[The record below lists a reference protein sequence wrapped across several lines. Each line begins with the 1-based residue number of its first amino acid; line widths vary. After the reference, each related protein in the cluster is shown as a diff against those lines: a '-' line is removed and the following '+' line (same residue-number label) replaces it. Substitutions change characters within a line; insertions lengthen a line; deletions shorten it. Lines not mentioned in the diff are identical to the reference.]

1 MATFSATGIPYLVKH
16 QGGAYYWQAKIA
28 GVARR
33 GSMRTKSRSVAQ
45 TRLGLELA
53 KARSRFGAGA
63 AREGGG
69 IIDLVTVGEWIDEWL
84 EGQINRVDIKDR
96 TKFLAKE
103 MSRALKRSAMAG
115 MVLKR
120 VKERDVLDWFRG
132 ECSRVSPGTANLR
145 LAGWRS
151 VFGLAKEWGEL
162 AVNPAAEVK
171 RKPVIK
177 RLRRTVAPGVIRDIA
192 RSIRGQESRYSRE
205 TAAMVEAAAFSGLR
219 PAELAAV
226 EGKDI
231 QGGWLAVRGGK
242 EGTKNR
248 RERLVPINPALEEI
262 IEREGW
268 RERAGRLFT
277 IKRASRPMRAACLR
291 LGVPHVT
298 QYDLRHFFA
307 TSCIER
313 GIDVATVAE
322 WMGHQD
328 GGVLLLKTYTHVR
341 KAHSAAAAAGLRFD

>member
-16 QGGAYYWQAKIA
+16 QGGAYYWQSKIA

-69 IIDLVTVGEWIDEWL
+69 KELVTVGEWIEEWVAR
-84 EGQINRVDIKDR
+84 EADRVDIKDR
-96 TKFLAKE
+96 TKLLAE
-103 MSRALKRSAMAG
+103 ERGRALKRSAMAG